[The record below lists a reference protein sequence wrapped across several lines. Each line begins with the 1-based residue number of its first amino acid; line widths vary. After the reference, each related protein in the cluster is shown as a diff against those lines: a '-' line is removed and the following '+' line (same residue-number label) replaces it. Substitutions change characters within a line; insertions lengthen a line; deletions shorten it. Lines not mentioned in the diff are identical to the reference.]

1 MATDSRSKPGRV
13 LICATTNTMK
23 FNFGK
28 ELFAMYDIELQQV
41 VLDIAEIQGED
52 PEAIIRDK
60 AKKAYA
66 ASGQPV
72 LVTDDSWS
80 IPGLN
85 GFPGPYM
92 KSMNQWFS
100 ADDFIRLT
108 RDLKD
113 RTIFINQFVAF
124 KDELETVVFRHDIP
138 GKILE
143 EPRGNYGPPILKVVA
158 LDGDDGLSI
167 SETYDPGEE
176 HETERLG
183 RNAGAWQHLA
193 DWYAKKVAT

>member
-1 MATDSRSKPGRV
+1 MAKTSGS
-13 LICATTNTMK
+13 LLCATTNTMK
-23 FNFGK
+23 FNLGR
-28 ELFAMYDIELQQV
+28 ELFAVHGIELQQI
-41 VLDIAEIQGED
+41 VLDITEIQGED
-52 PEAIIRDK
+52 PEIIIRDK
-60 AKKAYA
+60 VEKAYA
-66 ASGQPV
+66 ATGQPV
-72 LVTDDSWS
+72 VVTDDSWS

-167 SETYDPGEE
+167 AETYDRGKE
-176 HETERLG
+176 HEAERLG
-183 RNAGAWQHLA
+183 RNAGAWQQLVG
-193 DWYAKKVAT
+193 WYVAHKVVAA